1 MDNKIV
7 LQNASGAFLI
17 NGGNYL
23 LIKRSPNRKI
33 APNLWSCVGG
43 LMDENEIND
52 PLGACVREIWEE
64 TGISKENIFNLKLRY
79 IIIRRYKNI
88 VRQNYIYFG
97 ETNVKEFIDTN
108 EGTLHWINEKDL
120 LEKEYTKVYAEMIK
134 HYMQNKNIYQNNI
147 ILGIAEKE
155 SGGLKM
161 NWSVLED
168 FE

>member
-1 MDNKIV
+1 MDNKII

-17 NGGNYL
+17 NGDNYL
-23 LIKRSPNRKI
+23 LMKRSPNREI

-43 LMDENEIND
+43 LMDKNEIND
-52 PLGACVREIWEE
+52 PFEACVREIWEE
-64 TGISKENIFNLKLRY
+64 TGISKENIFNLTLRY

-97 ETNVKEFIDTN
+97 ETNVKEFIDSE

-134 HYMQNKNIYQNNI
+134 HYKQNKILYKDNI
-147 ILGIAEKE
+147 ILGVSGKE